1 MTAPTGTY
9 VNGERGVLTG
19 EVLTVNSTCAVYT
32 RTHVLACTYFQAP
45 KVPQDLVCFSVR
57 GACIY
62 LRLGKRVHLTNAVM
76 PALKNT
82 TLDGQN
88 REQVSGT
95 LVLELRRWSKGRET
109 IERESHITTMTDVY
123 QLFLQT
129 EREDPNG
136 IKTYSSPRSV
146 GTQNTFVWRK
156 QWRVWGKFP
165 SDKLAKLYRESF
177 CPHTT

>member
-1 MTAPTGTY
+1 MEKG
-9 VNGERGVLTG
+9 GVLTG

-95 LVLELRRWSKGRET
+95 LVLEPAVVERKRRLR
-109 IERESHITTMTDVY
+109 EREPHHDDDRCVPALLADGERGSKWNQNI
-123 QLFLQT
+123 LQSKICWYT
-129 EREDPNG
+129 KHVRLEKAMAR
-136 IKTYSSPRSV
+136 V
-146 GTQNTFVWRK
+146 GEIPL
-156 QWRVWGKFP
+156 G
-165 SDKLAKLYRESF
+165 
-177 CPHTT
+177 